1 MCMLDNVERERERER
16 EREKFLSSFMCWSVR
31 VRGHGFVAFF
41 FLLCFSDF
49 WKSECLGGI

>member
-1 MCMLDNVERERERER
+1 MLDNVERERERER